1 MLSAPKGGALNNT
14 SGGVL
19 RCGLEALFQKGTAC
33 HHQRGGEELHMKH
46 LNPELEKLEERA
58 VPWGIGLPI
67 SIGIGVGVGVNASVG
82 NSGDSNGSGSSCS
95 GSQSS
100 GSKSRGS
107 CSS

>member
-19 RCGLEALFQKGTAC
+19 RCGLEALFQNGTAC

-67 SIGIGVGVGVNASVG
+67 SIGIGVGVNASVG

-95 GSQSS
+95 GSGSS
-100 GSKSRGS
+100 GSQSRGS